1 MENRI
6 GIKVNRSNN
15 MKPINKRQNVPISD
29 PKIDHGRVPGL
40 PKDFFET
47 VLDCEVK
54 LKEKFDMKV
63 LQKLI
68 DYYSL
73 AVGYYESINDPKFMM
88 YNQSLSLL
96 FSQPEVKKFLAG
108 GNNKLNLKKENLQKI
123 MTDCEKKVTT
133 DKVKN
138 FIRRKK
144 TVDSKKQ
151 INNLI
156 NKDMDTQT
164 NDFKKRLAEKKK
176 KYYLSTSDIG
186 ATENFGKS
194 LKNLGFSNINNH
206 NKSNQNL
213 ELGFDKEF
221 DLSEKDMP
229 NINLKLNNIKSE
241 NNLVGENKNNNI
253 IINEASNGSSKNVIN
268 IGEGST
274 TNVGNANTNNILDE
288 LKKEDMN
295 NEIKGDDNTNLND
308 SFENKLDYN
317 LEANNLSNKNL
328 SINKNNIKFTNKTKF
343 MEKMKL
349 NFDIYSNDYY
359 DHFIKKVAD
368 QIVKD
373 YNTHF
378 SELTQTIMDSAVNYI
393 NQEKEM
399 EFLLSSDSDEAYKA
413 EIGTIVNQLKEE
425 EVATKNKLISDD
437 REKLN
442 KLNEKYYGT
451 LNSVQSA
458 HELEMLKE
466 RFKLDTTKSLNNFV
480 FK

>member
-1 MENRI
+1 M
-6 GIKVNRSNN
+6 NRSNN
-15 MKPINKRQNVPISD
+15 MKPISKKPNYQNNEVSD
-29 PKIDHGRVPGL
+29 GRVPGL

-73 AVGYYESINDPKFMM
+73 AVGYYESINDPKFMI

-96 FSQPEVKKFLAG
+96 FSQPEVKKYLSG
-108 GNNKLNLKKENLQKI
+108 GNIKLKLKKENLQKI
-123 MTDCEKKVTT
+123 INECDKKVTT
-133 DKVKN
+133 EKVKN

-144 TVDSKKQ
+144 TVDSKQK

-156 NKDMDTQT
+156 SKDIDNQT
-164 NDFKKRLAEKKK
+164 SDFKKRLAAKKK
-176 KYYLSTSDIG
+176 KYKLSTSDIG

-194 LKNLGFSNINNH
+194 LKNLGFNNINNH

-213 ELGFDKEF
+213 EFALDKDF

-229 NINLKLNNIKSE
+229 NLNENKSGNNININSDKKNE
-241 NNLVGENKNNNI
+241 NEIGNN
-253 IINEASNGSSKNVIN
+253 SSKNAISL
-268 IGEGST
+268 GEGNT
-274 TNVGNANTNNILDE
+274 TGTNNILDE

-295 NEIKGDDNTNLND
+295 NEIKGADDNNLND

-317 LEANNLSNKNL
+317 LETNNDNSNKN
-328 SINKNNIKFTNKTKF
+328 INLVTKNSIKFTNKTRF
-343 MEKMKL
+343 LEKMKL
-349 NFDIYSNDYY
+349 NFDIYSNDYF
-359 DHFIKKVAD
+359 DHFIKKVSD
-368 QIVKD
+368 QIIV
-373 YNTHF
+373 
-378 SELTQTIMDSAVNYI
+378 

-399 EFLLSSDSDEAYKA
+399 EFLLSSDSDEAYKK
-413 EIGTIVNQLKEE
+413 EIGAIVQQLKDE

-437 REKLN
+437 IEKLS

-451 LNSVQSA
+451 INSFQSE

-466 RFKLDTTKSLNNFV
+466 RFKLDTTKSLNNLI

>member
-15 MKPINKRQNVPISD
+15 MKPISKKHNQPNNEMRD
-29 PKIDHGRVPGL
+29 GRVPGL

-68 DYYSL
+68 DYYST
-73 AVGYYESINDPKFMM
+73 AVGYYESINDPKFMI
-88 YNQSLSLL
+88 YNQSLTLL
-96 FSQPEVKKFLAG
+96 FSQPEVKKYLSG
-108 GNNKLNLKKENLQKI
+108 GNIKLKLKKENIQKI
-123 MTDCEKKVTT
+123 MSECDKKVTT
-133 DKVKN
+133 EKVKN
-138 FIRRKK
+138 CIRRKK

-176 KYYLSTSDIG
+176 KYKLSTSDIG

-194 LKNLGFSNINNH
+194 LKNLGFNNINAH

-213 ELGFDKEF
+213 EFALDKDLE
-221 DLSEKDMP
+221 LSEKDMP
-229 NINLKLNNIKSE
+229 HLNINNNRSKNNINIDKNSGNE
-241 NNLVGENKNNNI
+241 MGNN
-253 IINEASNGSSKNVIN
+253 SSKNMP
-268 IGEGST
+268 G
-274 TNVGNANTNNILDE
+274 VGDALTGTNNILDE

-295 NEIKGDDNTNLND
+295 NEIKGEDDNNLND

-317 LEANNLSNKNL
+317 LETNNISSKNL
-328 SINKNNIKFTNKTKF
+328 PINKNNIKFTNKTKF
-343 MEKMKL
+343 LEKMKL

-359 DHFIKKVAD
+359 DNFIKKVAD
-368 QIVKD
+368 QIIKD

-378 SELTQTIMDSAVNYI
+378 NDLTQTVMDSAVNYL

-399 EFLLSSDSDEAYKA
+399 EFLLSSDSDEAYKN
-413 EIGTIVNQLKEE
+413 EIGTIVQQLKEE
-425 EVATKNKLISDD
+425 EIATKEKLISDD

-451 LNSVQSA
+451 LNSIQSG

-466 RFKLDTTKSLNNFV
+466 RFKLDTTKSLNNLV

>member
-1 MENRI
+1 MQNRV

-15 MKPINKRQNVPISD
+15 MKPINKRSNVPISD
-29 PKIDHGRVPGL
+29 PTLEHGRVPGL

-54 LKEKFDMKV
+54 LKEKFDKKS

-68 DYYSL
+68 EYYSL
-73 AVGYYESINDPKFMM
+73 AVGYYESINDPKYIM
-88 YNQSLSLL
+88 YNQSLQLL
-96 FSQPEVKKFLAG
+96 FSQPEVKQYLNG
-108 GNNKLNLKKENLQKI
+108 GKGKLNIKKENLQKI
-123 MTDCEKKVTT
+123 MNDCAKKVTT
-133 DKVKN
+133 DNVKN

-144 TVDSKKQ
+144 TIDSKKQ

-186 ATENFGKS
+186 ATANFGKS
-194 LKNLGFSNINNH
+194 LKNLGFSNINEH

-213 ELGFDKEF
+213 EIGFTKEF

-229 NINLKLNNIKSE
+229 NINLNLNNIKSE
-241 NNLVGENKNNNI
+241 NNLLGNKNNNI
-253 IINEASNGSSKNVIN
+253 IINNETGDNSSKNEIS
-268 IGEGST
+268 IGNS
-274 TNVGNANTNNILDE
+274 NVNSTNNILDE

-295 NEIKGDDNTNLND
+295 SEIKSGDDSNNLND

-317 LEANNLSNKNL
+317 LEANNPSNKNI

-368 QIVKD
+368 EIVKD

-378 SELTQTIMDSAVNYI
+378 NELTQTIMDSAVNYI

-399 EFLLSSDSDEAYKA
+399 EFLISEDSDEAYKN
-413 EIGTIVNQLKEE
+413 EIGTIVSQLKEE
-425 EVATKNKLISDD
+425 EITTKDKLISDD

>member
-15 MKPINKRQNVPISD
+15 MKPISKKQNQPINEIKD
-29 PKIDHGRVPGL
+29 GRVPGL

-47 VLDCEVK
+47 VLECEVK

-68 DYYSL
+68 DYYST
-73 AVGYYESINDPKFMM
+73 AVGYYESINDPKFMI
-88 YNQSLSLL
+88 YNQSLTLL
-96 FSQPEVKKFLAG
+96 FSQPEVKKYLSG
-108 GNNKLNLKKENLQKI
+108 GNIKLKLKKENLQKI
-123 MTDCEKKVTT
+123 INECDKKVTT
-133 DKVKN
+133 EKVKN

-144 TVDSKKQ
+144 SVDSKQQ

-156 NKDMDTQT
+156 NKDMNSQT
-164 NDFKKRLAEKKK
+164 SDFKKRLAEKKK
-176 KYYLSTSDIG
+176 RYKLSTSDIG

-194 LKNLGFSNINNH
+194 LKNLGFNNINSH

-213 ELGFDKEF
+213 EFALDKDFE
-221 DLSEKDMP
+221 LSEKDVP
-229 NINLKLNNIKSE
+229 NLNLNN
-241 NNLVGENKNNNI
+241 
-253 IINEASNGSSKNVIN
+253 NGSSNNINRDSNNAKEIGSNSSKNMPQV
-268 IGEGST
+268 GDALT
-274 TNVGNANTNNILDE
+274 TGTNNILDE

-295 NEIKGDDNTNLND
+295 NEIKGGDDNNLND

-317 LEANNLSNKNL
+317 LETNNISNKNL
-328 SINKNNIKFTNKTKF
+328 AINKNNIKFTNKTKF
-343 MEKMKL
+343 LEKMKL

-359 DHFIKKVAD
+359 DNFIKKVAD
-368 QIVKD
+368 QIVND
-373 YNTHF
+373 YNKHF
-378 SELTQTIMDSAVNYI
+378 NELTQAVMDSAVNFL

-399 EFLLSSDSDEAYKA
+399 EFLSSEGDDAYKK
-413 EIGTIVNQLKEE
+413 EIGTIVQQLKDEE
-425 EVATKNKLISDD
+425 SATKEKLISDD

-451 LNSVQSA
+451 INAIQSG

-466 RFKLDTTKSLNNFV
+466 RFKLDTTKSLNNLV

>member
-15 MKPINKRQNVPISD
+15 MKPISKKQPHPNNEVIE
-29 PKIDHGRVPGL
+29 GRAPGL

-73 AVGYYESINDPKFMM
+73 AVGYYESINDPKFMI

-96 FSQPEVKKFLAG
+96 FSQPEVKKYLSG
-108 GNNKLNLKKENLQKI
+108 GNIKLKLKKENLQKI
-123 MTDCEKKVTT
+123 INECDKKVTT
-133 DKVKN
+133 EKVKN

-144 TVDSKKQ
+144 TVDSKQK

-156 NKDMDTQT
+156 SKDIDNQT
-164 NDFKKRLAEKKK
+164 SDFKKRLAAKKK
-176 KYYLSTSDIG
+176 KYKLSTSDIG

-194 LKNLGFSNINNH
+194 LKNLGFNNINNH

-213 ELGFDKEF
+213 EFALDKDF

-229 NINLKLNNIKSE
+229 NLNENKSGNNININSDKKNE
-241 NNLVGENKNNNI
+241 NDIGNN
-253 IINEASNGSSKNVIN
+253 SSKNAISL
-268 IGEGST
+268 GEGNT
-274 TNVGNANTNNILDE
+274 TGTNNILDE

-295 NEIKGDDNTNLND
+295 NEIKGADDNNLND

-317 LEANNLSNKNL
+317 LETNNDNSNKN
-328 SINKNNIKFTNKTKF
+328 INLVTKNSIKFTNKTRF
-343 MEKMKL
+343 LEKMKL
-349 NFDIYSNDYY
+349 NFDIYSNDYF
-359 DHFIKKVAD
+359 DHFIKKVSD
-368 QIVKD
+368 QIIKD

-378 SELTQTIMDSAVNYI
+378 SELTQAVMDSAVNYV

-399 EFLLSSDSDEAYKA
+399 EFLLSSDSDEAYKK
-413 EIGTIVNQLKEE
+413 EIGAIVQQLKDE
-425 EVATKNKLISDD
+425 EVATKEKLISDD
-437 REKLN
+437 REKLS

-451 LNSVQSA
+451 INSFQSA

-466 RFKLDTTKSLNNFV
+466 RFKLDTTKSLNNLV

>member
-1 MENRI
+1 M
-6 GIKVNRSNN
+6 NRSNN
-15 MKPINKRQNVPISD
+15 MKPISKKPNYQNNEVSD
-29 PKIDHGRVPGL
+29 GRVSGL

-73 AVGYYESINDPKFMM
+73 AVGYYESINDPKFMI

-96 FSQPEVKKFLAG
+96 FSQPEVKKYLSG
-108 GNNKLNLKKENLQKI
+108 GNIKLKLKKENLQKI
-123 MTDCEKKVTT
+123 INECDKKVTT
-133 DKVKN
+133 EKVKN

-144 TVDSKKQ
+144 TVDSKQK

-156 NKDMDTQT
+156 SKDIDSQT
-164 NDFKKRLAEKKK
+164 SDFKKRLAAKKK
-176 KYYLSTSDIG
+176 KYKLSTSDIG

-194 LKNLGFSNINNH
+194 LKNLGFNNINNH

-213 ELGFDKEF
+213 EFALDKDF

-229 NINLKLNNIKSE
+229 NLNENKSGNNININSDKKNE
-241 NNLVGENKNNNI
+241 NEIGNN
-253 IINEASNGSSKNVIN
+253 SSKNAISL
-268 IGEGST
+268 GEGNT
-274 TNVGNANTNNILDE
+274 TGTNNILDE

-295 NEIKGDDNTNLND
+295 NEIKGADDNNLND

-317 LEANNLSNKNL
+317 LETNNDNSNKN
-328 SINKNNIKFTNKTKF
+328 INLVTKNSIKFTNKTRF
-343 MEKMKL
+343 LEKMKL
-349 NFDIYSNDYY
+349 NFDIYSNDYF
-359 DHFIKKVAD
+359 DHFIKKVSD
-368 QIVKD
+368 QIIKD

-378 SELTQTIMDSAVNYI
+378 SELTQAVMDSAVNYV

-399 EFLLSSDSDEAYKA
+399 EFLLSSDSDEAYKK
-413 EIGTIVNQLKEE
+413 EIGAIVQQLKDE

-437 REKLN
+437 IEKLS

-451 LNSVQSA
+451 INSFQCE

-466 RFKLDTTKSLNNFV
+466 RFKLDTTKSLNNLI